1 MKIQS
6 KVARFMQQ
14 GGAAPVPQDPAAG
27 GAPAEGAPMEGGA
40 PAGNPMERI
49 LQVAAQAVQTGN
61 CEAALAVCQAIMEAA
76 QGGMGPGEAPQEEP
90 TFARNGSKLRRVR

>member
-27 GAPAEGAPMEGGA
+27 GAPAEGAPEGA
-40 PAGNPMERI
+40 QAGNPIEQI

-61 CEAALAVCQAIMEAA
+61 CEAALAVCQTLMSAA

>member
-6 KVARFMQQ
+6 KISKFQQ

-27 GAPAEGAPMEGGA
+27 GAPAEGAPMEEGA
-40 PAGNPMERI
+40 QAGNPMEQI

-61 CEAALAVCQAIMEAA
+61 CEAALAVCQTLMSAA

>member
-6 KVARFMQQ
+6 KISRFQQ

-27 GAPAEGAPMEGGA
+27 GAPAEGAQ
-40 PAGNPMERI
+40 AGNSMEQI

-61 CEAALAVCQAIMEAA
+61 CEAALAVCQTLMSAT

>member
-27 GAPAEGAPMEGGA
+27 GAPAEGAPM
-40 PAGNPMERI
+40 
-49 LQVAAQAVQTGN
+49 
-61 CEAALAVCQAIMEAA
+61 
-76 QGGMGPGEAPQEEP
+76 
-90 TFARNGSKLRRVR
+90 

>member
-6 KVARFMQQ
+6 KISKFQQ
-14 GGAAPVPQDPAAG
+14 GGSAPVPQDPAAG
-27 GAPAEGAPMEGGA
+27 GAPAEGAPMEGA
-40 PAGNPMERI
+40 QAGNPMEQI

-61 CEAALAVCQAIMEAA
+61 CEAALAVCQTLMSAA
-76 QGGMGPGEAPQEEP
+76 QGGMEPGEAPQEEP

>member
-27 GAPAEGAPMEGGA
+27 GVPAEGAPMEGA
-40 PAGNPMERI
+40 QAGNPMEQI

-61 CEAALAVCQAIMEAA
+61 CEAALAVCQTLMSAA